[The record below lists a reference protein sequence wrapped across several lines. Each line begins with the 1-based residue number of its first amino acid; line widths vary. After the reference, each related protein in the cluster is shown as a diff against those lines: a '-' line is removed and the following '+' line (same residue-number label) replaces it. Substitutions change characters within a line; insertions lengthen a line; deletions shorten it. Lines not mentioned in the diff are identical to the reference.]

1 MGMRDKGIQA
11 LIAKVLS
18 EETVQEINGKIENV
32 TLEEAIIRATARRA
46 LDERNRLAME
56 ATRFLTEY
64 QYGKPIQPVAAVI
77 GRFRGEYDG
86 FSEEELKEIEEKLLR
101 GAKGGHIE
109 AAPKDPGRFIEAGRR
124 DQIVQAVV
132 ESRGEDIFERNK
144 RANRAAQEVRKKVSP
159 EIESN
164 PEGTDELTEYD
175 RKLIVDQ
182 WF

>member
-1 MGMRDKGIQA
+1 MKPKGIQA

-46 LDERNRLAME
+46 LDAKNRLGME

-64 QYGKPIQPVAAVI
+64 QYGKPVQPVAAVI
-77 GRFRGEYDG
+77 GRFGSDTYDEY
-86 FSEEELKEIEEKLLR
+86 SEDELKEIEEKILR
-101 GAKGGHIE
+101 RAKGGH
-109 AAPKDPGRFIEAGRR
+109 ADTSQKDPGRFIEEGRR

-132 ESRGEDIFERNK
+132 ESRGEDIYERNK
-144 RANRAAQEVRKKVSP
+144 RANKASQEVRKKVTP
-159 EIESN
+159 EAESN

-175 RKLIVDQ
+175 RKLIAEK